1 MAKQLTLILDTNI
14 LIPLQDSYLALS
26 DSLASFH
33 RLALVGGH
41 QLVYHP
47 ASLVDFERDSDLQR
61 RARNLQHVK
70 RYPVLENPAKSP
82 WSTALTGQNDAC
94 DNEILYALHCDA
106 AHGLVTEDRGLLA
119 KARARGLAGRT
130 YTIQTAEDWLRRLHQ
145 PHDIFLPNIHDVPL
159 HSLTPELSN
168 TFFGSLREA
177 YAPFDEW
184 FRTKAREGRKAW
196 TYRDEQSALSAICVY
211 AMQSDERITDDG
223 QQLAGKALKLCTF
236 KVGESVRGRKIG
248 ELFLKAAF
256 RYATENACEH
266 VFIHADVDKHG
277 YLVNLLVDFGFYDRG
292 TYGKDQVFVK
302 THPQL
307 APPTNGIAPFDYFQR
322 FYPHYLVDA
331 PIRKFLVP
339 IQSGFHQI
347 LFPDYQGTQTL
358 LFQPDGNIGNA
369 IKLAYL
375 CHAPTKKIRSGD
387 ILAFYRTGDEQTVTS
402 LGVVEQFEV
411 MEDVAKIAS
420 LVRRRT
426 VYSIEDIES
435 MAMQPTKVILFRLV
449 EHLSNPVSYRCL
461 QAERI
466 VTGPIQSITEISDVS
481 FSRMLRA
488 AGH

>member
-1 MAKQLTLILDTNI
+1 MAKQLTLLLDTNV

-33 RLALVGGH
+33 RLALMGGH

-47 ASLVDFERDSDLQR
+47 ASLADFERDLDLKR
-61 RARNLQHVK
+61 RARNLQHVR
-70 RYPVLENPAKSP
+70 RYPALENPAKSP
-82 WSTALTGQNDAC
+82 WNTALTGQNDVC

-119 KARARGLAGRT
+119 KARARGLAART

-145 PHDIFLPNIHDVPL
+145 PHDVSLPNILDAPL
-159 HSLTPELSN
+159 HSLTPELAD

-177 YAPFDEW
+177 YSPFDEW

-196 TYRDEQSALSAICVY
+196 TYRDEQGVLSAICVY

-223 QQLAGKALKLCTF
+223 QQLAGRALKLCTF

-277 YLVNLLVDFGFYDRG
+277 YLVNLLVDFGFDDRG
-292 TYGKDQVFVK
+292 KYGKDRVFVK
-302 THPQL
+302 THPQD
-307 APPTNGIAPFDYFQR
+307 APPATDIAPFDYVQR
-322 FYPHYLVDA
+322 FYPHYITGAQV
-331 PIRKFLVP
+331 RKFLVP

-347 LFPDYQGTQTL
+347 LFPDYQGAQTL
-358 LFQPDGNIGNA
+358 LFLPGGNIGNA

-375 CHAPTKKIRSGD
+375 CHAATKEIRAGD
-387 ILAFYRTGDEQTVTS
+387 VLVFYRTGDERSVTS

-411 MEDVAKIAS
+411 MDDAAKIAS

-435 MAMQPTKVILFRLV
+435 MAAQPTKVILFRLI
-449 EHLSNPVSYRCL
+449 EHLPQPVSYQRL
-461 QAERI
+461 QAERV
-466 VTGPIQSITEISDVS
+466 VTGPIQSITKISDAS
-481 FSRMLRA
+481 FSRVLRA
-488 AGH
+488 AGR